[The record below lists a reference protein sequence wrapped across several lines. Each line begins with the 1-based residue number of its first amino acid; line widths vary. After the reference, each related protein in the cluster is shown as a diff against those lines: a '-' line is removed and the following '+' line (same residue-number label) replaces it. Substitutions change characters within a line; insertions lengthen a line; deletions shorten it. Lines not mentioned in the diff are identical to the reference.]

1 MSLEAYLAEISRA
14 DRPLAVSKLANL
26 SELSPEELAAFW
38 SAWVHI
44 DLERRRQI
52 TGHLADLAEE
62 NPTLNFDGIFMACLQ
77 DSDETVRLK
86 AVDGLWECERRSLL
100 DSLIAM
106 LKEDDEETV
115 RAAAATALGRF
126 AMRAELGKSRPEDRV
141 KVENALLA
149 TIESEQ
155 EPVEVARRAIEAI
168 APLDVS
174 KVKHIIEQAYGS
186 EDSRMRV
193 SAIYAMG
200 RNCDPAWLPT
210 LLRELG
216 NADAEMRYEAAAAC
230 GELAEEDAVPHLGEL
245 VNDIDSEVRLSAIAA
260 LGKIGGSEA
269 EEILHVCLEHSDEL
283 IREAAGAALEEL
295 SFEKDPMSFRIE

>member
-1 MSLEAYLAEISRA
+1 LSLEAYLAEISHA
-14 DRPLAVSKLANL
+14 DRPLAISKLANL
-26 SELSPEELAAFW
+26 SELSAEELASFV
-38 SAWVHI
+38 SAWADM
-44 DLERRRQI
+44 DLDRRRQV
-52 TGHLADLAEE
+52 TSHLADLAEE
-62 NPTLNFDGIFMACLQ
+62 NPNLNFNGIFMACLN
-77 DSDETVRLK
+77 DPDETVRLK
-86 AVDGLWECERRSLL
+86 AIDGLWECESRSLI
-100 DSLIAM
+100 DALIIM

-149 TIESEQ
+149 AIESTR
-155 EPVEVARRAIEAI
+155 EPIDVARRAVEAI
-168 APLDVS
+168 APLNVS
-174 KVKHIIEQAYGS
+174 RVKQLIEQAYRS
-186 EDSRMRV
+186 DDFRMRV

-245 VNDIDSEVRLSAIAA
+245 INDIDSEVRLSAIAA
-260 LGKIGGSEA
+260 LGKIGSSEA
-269 EEILHVCLEHSDEL
+269 EGILHVCLEHSDEL
-283 IREAAGAALEEL
+283 VREAAGAALEEL

>member
-1 MSLEAYLAEISRA
+1 MSLEAYLAEISHA
-14 DRPLAVSKLANL
+14 DRPLAISKLANL
-26 SELSPEELAAFW
+26 SELSPEELASFV
-38 SAWVHI
+38 SAWADI
-44 DLERRRQI
+44 DIERRRQVMS
-52 TGHLADLAEE
+52 HLADLAEE
-62 NPTLNFDGIFMACLQ
+62 NPTLNFDGIFMACLH
-77 DSDETVRLK
+77 DPDEIVRLK
-86 AVDGLWECERRSLL
+86 AIDGLWECESRSLIDAL
-100 DSLIAM
+100 VTM

-149 TIESEQ
+149 TIESTR
-155 EPVEVARRAIEAI
+155 EPIEVTRRAVEAI
-168 APLDVS
+168 APLNVS
-174 KVKHIIEQAYGS
+174 KVKQIIEQAYGS
-186 EDSRMRV
+186 QDFKMRV

-245 VNDIDSEVRLSAIAA
+245 INDIDSEVRLSAIVA

-269 EEILHVCLEHSDEL
+269 EGILHVCLEHSDEL